1 MRPGSGLL
9 ADTALNRDCM
19 IRSFVIFEI
28 FLSIL
33 SLIFVFLAYSLSCI
47 KTLLLQN
54 SLTSRR
60 GGIPYASQ
68 HEKSLFGMSSQKHS

>member
-1 MRPGSGLL
+1 MRHGSGFL

-33 SLIFVFLAYSLSCI
+33 SLISVFLAY
-47 KTLLLQN
+47 LLYKD
-54 SLTSRR
+54 S
-60 GGIPYASQ
+60 IIA
-68 HEKSLFGMSSQKHS
+68 E